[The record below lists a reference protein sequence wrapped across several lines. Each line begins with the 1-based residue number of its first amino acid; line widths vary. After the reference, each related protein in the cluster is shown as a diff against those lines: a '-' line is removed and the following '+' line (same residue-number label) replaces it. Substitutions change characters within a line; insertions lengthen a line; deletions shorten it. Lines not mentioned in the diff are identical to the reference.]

1 MLTLLCEFDKF
12 DYFKRGKV
20 RTPLPPIRTCVCIIR
35 RKFISTIYITQHS
48 PPARIHQGNIIQF
61 TYLLPWLL
69 SHSMQVTKY
78 IPRRFLVLKKKKT
91 FHLDPSPF
99 IRKIQRS
106 GYIKKVCISH
116 TLSTII
122 NVLISKY
129 YMKQWVQVLV
139 PELTYGIQKKQAL
152 HLICELSYRF

>member
-1 MLTLLCEFDKF
+1 MLTLLCEFGKF
-12 DYFKRGKV
+12 EYFKGWGGGSGPDDIWHNKV
-20 RTPLPPIRTCVCIIR
+20 HQLAFTRETEYSSQICYHDYCHIQCRLRN
-35 RKFISTIYITQHS
+35 IY
-48 PPARIHQGNIIQF
+48 R
-61 TYLLPWLL
+61 
-69 SHSMQVTKY
+69 
-78 IPRRFLVLKKKKT
+78 PRRFLVLKKKKS
-91 FHLDPSPF
+91 FHLNPSPF

-139 PELTYGIQKKQAL
+139 PELTYGI
-152 HLICELSYRF
+152 